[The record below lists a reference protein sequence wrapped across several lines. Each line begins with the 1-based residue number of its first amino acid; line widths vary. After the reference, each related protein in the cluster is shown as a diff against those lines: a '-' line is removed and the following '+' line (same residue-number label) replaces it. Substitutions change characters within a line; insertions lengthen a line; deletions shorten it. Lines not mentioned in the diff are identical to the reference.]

1 MIRKSI
7 RVQYVFFLL
16 IIPVLFSGLAQ
27 QAEASDPTGTSC
39 IVLSK
44 TGPESAVPGDTITY
58 EFIVTN
64 CGSLNFASGI
74 AWVVDPLFGNNPL
87 WQGNLYAGRQVMFTK
102 NFIVTESICGELINT
117 ATAYGS
123 VNGEDLTTYD
133 VEDSDSWTV
142 VVDCPVCGD
151 GVLDAGE
158 ECDDGNLMDGDGC
171 SANCTITPYC
181 GDGVLD
187 AGEECDDGNN
197 VDGDDCS
204 AVCTIEY
211 GGEGCTPGYW
221 KQYQHF
227 VSWPGTYAPDTLFA
241 DVFED
246 AFSGMTLLEV
256 LELGG
261 GGLNALGR
269 HVVAALLNAAST
281 NVDYDRSEM
290 QVINM
295 FNNGNPGSKDEYENV
310 KNILTFFNE
319 QGCPL
324 N

>member
-16 IIPVLFSGLAQ
+16 IIAVFFCCLSQ
-27 QAEASDPTGTSC
+27 QAEASTSTGTSC
-39 IVLSK
+39 ITLSK

-58 EFIVTN
+58 EFTVTN
-64 CGSLNFASGI
+64 CGTLNFASGI
-74 AWVVDPLFGNNPL
+74 AWVVDPLFGSNPL
-87 WQGNLYAGRQVMFTK
+87 WQGTINAGHQVMFTK
-102 NFIVTESICGELINT
+102 DFYISESICGELVNT
-117 ATAYGS
+117 ATAYGAVGVVDRS
-123 VNGEDLTTYD
+123 KYD
-133 VEDSDSWTV
+133 AEATDTWTV

-151 GVLDAGE
+151 GVVDDGE
-158 ECDDGNLMDGDGC
+158 ECDDGNLVDGDGC

-181 GDGVLD
+181 GDGLVD

-197 VDGDDCS
+197 VDGDGCS

-227 VSWPGTYAPDTLFA
+227 DSWPGAYAPDTLFA
-241 DVFED
+241 DFFED
-246 AFSGMTLLEV
+246 AFPGMTLLEV
-256 LELGG
+256 LEQGG
-261 GGLNALGR
+261 GGLKALGR
-269 HVVAALLNAAST
+269 HTVAALLNAASMD
-281 NVDYDRSEM
+281 VDYDRSEM

-295 FNNGNPGSKDEYENV
+295 FNNVNPGSKDAYENV
-310 KNILTFFNE
+310 KNILNFFNE